1 MKQNDYDEFDETL
14 VAVAEQYGKKLSDN
28 LKILYWQGLVDY
40 DLKAVQQALYRHIR
54 NPDSGMFMPK
64 VADIVKML
72 QGSTQDSA
80 LIAWSKVDKAVRYV
94 GTQVTVAFD
103 DPIIHRVINEM
114 GGWLSFGSKQESE
127 WPFVAKEFENRYR
140 GYKSKNE
147 KIDYPSKL
155 IGLYD
160 AQNIQAGFKET
171 EVILIGDKKTAEQVL
186 MLGSDKP
193 LLEFNHLIDKFE
205 ETRLLENG

>member
-1 MKQNDYDEFDETL
+1 MKQNDYDEFEDTL
-14 VAVAEQYGKKLSDN
+14 VAVAEQYGKKLSDGV
-28 LKILYWQGLVDY
+28 KIIYWQGLVDY

-80 LIAWSKVDKAVRYV
+80 LVAWSKVDKAVRCV

-114 GGWLSFGSKQESE
+114 GGWLSFGTKQESE
-127 WPFVAKEFENRYR
+127 WPFVAREFENRYR

-147 KIDYPSKL
+147 AIEYPKKL
-155 IGLYD
+155 LGLYD
-160 AQNIQAGFKET
+160 AQNIQQGFKES
-171 EVILIGDKKTAEQVL
+171 EVILVGDKEKAKEVL

-193 LLEFNHLIDKFE
+193 SLEFTHLTDNLNT
-205 ETRLLENG
+205 TRLLKND